1 VGAATAKFWDNY
13 FFGGTMADRDRILI
27 IDDDPD
33 MHGILQTCL
42 APLEYDVVAAEN
54 GRQGLERLESGP
66 FSAVILDLM
75 LPDLDGIEI
84 LRRIREQW
92 PEIEVIMLTA
102 YASLETAIEAVRLGA
117 YDYVTKP
124 FRLDA
129 IRSAVKRAME
139 KRHLVA
145 RLAAIQDLSRE
156 MALSLDVHQVAET
169 VLDFVGRVL
178 KFQNCGLWL
187 IDKEQDELYRLAARG
202 TEQQAV
208 PVLSL
213 SNEKVIIVVVA
224 RSGEPLY
231 VPDARQVPSY
241 VTVEAA
247 NQAALAMPLRLQG
260 RVIGVL
266 NVESAEADAFGADD
280 VRLLSI
286 LAVQAAVAI
295 ENARLY
301 EQAQK
306 EITERK
312 QAEETL
318 QQRTRELELL
328 NRAGQTLTST
338 LDLDQV
344 LVTVMEEVRHLLDA
358 VLCSVWLIDPETDEL
373 VCRQATGPQR
383 ETLHGWRLAPG
394 KGLVGWVAR
403 NGKSLIVPDTWA
415 DERHFR
421 GVKQQTGLEL
431 RSILSVPLWV
441 KQSVIGVL
449 QVADTGTDRFK
460 PTDLRLVEPLAA
472 NAAIAIENARLYEQ
486 AQQEITERKR
496 AEEALQEAKNA
507 AEAAS
512 EAKSE
517 FLARMSHEIR
527 TPIHGIM
534 GMAALMLDTELA
546 QEQRQYMD
554 ILKSSTESLMAIID
568 DILDFSKIE
577 AGRLELEETD
587 FDLRTLVE
595 QAAGILAPRAQRKGL
610 ELICHIFPQ
619 VPTALRGDPGRLRQ
633 VLLNL
638 TDNAVKF
645 TEQGEIVI
653 QVEVE
658 MDREEEADL
667 FFSVRDTG
675 VGVSKDKQDVIFDAF
690 CQADG
695 STTRRYGGTGLG
707 LTISQQLVELM
718 GGRIWIES
726 RPGEGSAFHFTV
738 RLKKQPG
745 ARPSAAGLEMAVD
758 WPGLPVLVIDD
769 NATHRLVLREML
781 TQWGF
786 KVTEAE
792 NGPAGLQELERARE
806 TSRPFGL
813 ILLDG
818 MMPGMDSLAVARGI
832 RAAGV
837 PGDRIVPMLSSDQM
851 HGDASRCCEL
861 GITTQLVKP
870 IKQSALFN
878 GIKTV
883 LGMVQE
889 VRREPERVI
898 PAVTEGTGLRIL
910 LAEDNVAAQLVGKK
924 VLERIGHT
932 VQVAGNGI
940 KVLQML
946 EEGEFDLVLM
956 DIEMPQM
963 DGIEATRAIRKQEA
977 GSGQHIPILA
987 VTAYATKEDQER
999 CLRAGTDG
1007 YLSKPVSPERLV
1019 AAIERFLPTDGGR
1032 DSAPAVDLDG
1042 ALEAVGGDREL
1053 LREAVGL
1060 FLEQDYPRH
1069 WAELREGLARQDA
1082 RAIRAAAH
1090 GIKGAVGSFGGRAAH
1105 DAALCLET
1113 MGRRGDLSGAQR
1125 TLEELEAEIER
1136 FAAFFAQPQWG

>member
-1 VGAATAKFWDNY
+1 
-13 FFGGTMADRDRILI
+13 MANQNRILI
-27 IDDDPD
+27 IDDDPG
-33 MHGILQTCL
+33 MHGMLQICL
-42 APLEYDVVAAEN
+42 APLGYDAVAADN
-54 GRQGLERLESGP
+54 GRQGLEMLESGQ
-66 FSAVILDLM
+66 FSVVILDLM

-84 LRRIREQW
+84 LRRIRKQW

-124 FRLDA
+124 FRVDA

-139 KRHLVA
+139 KQHLVA

-187 IDKEQDELYRLAARG
+187 INEKQDELYRLAARG
-202 TEQQAV
+202 TEEEAI
-208 PVLSL
+208 PALSL
-213 SNEKVIIVVVA
+213 SSERVIIGIVA

-231 VPDARQVPSY
+231 VPDVRQISKY
-241 VTVEAA
+241 MTVEAA
-247 NQAALAMPLRLQG
+247 NQAALAVPLRLKE
-260 RVIGVL
+260 RIIGVL

-280 VRLLSI
+280 VRLLST
-286 LAVQAAVAI
+286 LALQAAVAI
-295 ENARLY
+295 ENARLH

-306 EITERK
+306 EIVERG
-312 QAEETL
+312 QAEEAL
-318 QQRTRELELL
+318 QQRTCELELL

-338 LDLDQV
+338 LDLDEV
-344 LVTVMEEVRHLLDA
+344 LVTVMEEVRRLLDV
-358 VLCSVWLIDPETDEL
+358 VLCSVWLIDPETDDL

-394 KGLVGWVAR
+394 EGLAGWVAR
-403 NGKSLIVPDTWA
+403 HGKSLVVPDTWA
-415 DERHFR
+415 DERHFG
-421 GVKQQTGLEL
+421 GVNQQTGLGL
-431 RSILSVPLWV
+431 RSILSVPLRV
-441 KQSVIGVL
+441 KERVIGVL

-486 AQQEITERKR
+486 AQQEIVERKR

-527 TPIHGIM
+527 TPIHGII
-534 GMAALMLDTELA
+534 GMTELTLDTELT
-546 QEQRQYMD
+546 QEQRQYMNV
-554 ILKSSTESLMAIID
+554 LKSSTESLMAIID

-595 QAAGILAPRAQRKGL
+595 QAAGILAPRAQRKGV
-610 ELICHIFPQ
+610 ELVCHISPQ
-619 VPTALRGDPGRLRQ
+619 VPTALVGDPGRLRQ

-638 TDNAVKF
+638 TNNAVKF

-653 QVEVE
+653 RVEAE
-658 MDREEEADL
+658 TDREEEAEL
-667 FFSVRDTG
+667 VFSVNDTG
-675 VGVSKDKQDVIFDAF
+675 VGVPKDKQAVIFEAF

-718 GGRIWIES
+718 GGRVRVES
-726 RPGEGSAFHFTV
+726 RPGEGSTFHFTV
-738 RLKKQPG
+738 KLKKQLG
-745 ARPSAAGLEMAVD
+745 ARPKTAVD
-758 WPGLPVLVIDD
+758 WQGLPVLVIDD

-781 TQWGF
+781 TPWGF
-786 KVTEAE
+786 EVTEAE

-806 TSRPFGL
+806 TSRPFRL

-818 MMPGMDSLAVARGI
+818 IMPGMDSLAVARGI

-837 PGDRIVPMLSSDQM
+837 PGDRIVLMLSSDQM
-851 HGDASRCCEL
+851 HDGGSCCREL

-870 IKQSALFN
+870 IKQLELFN

-883 LGMVQE
+883 LGTVQE
-889 VRREPERVI
+889 VKKEPERVI

-924 VLERIGHT
+924 ILERIGHT
-932 VQVAGNGI
+932 VQVASNGI
-940 KVLQML
+940 EVLQML
-946 EEGEFDLVLM
+946 EEGEFALVLM
-956 DIEMPQM
+956 DVEMPQM
-963 DGIEATRAIRKQEA
+963 DGLEATRAIREREA
-977 GSGQHIPILA
+977 ASGQHIPILA

-999 CLRAGTDG
+999 CLEAGTDG
-1007 YLSKPVSPERLV
+1007 YLSKPVGPEKLV
-1019 AAIERFLPTDGGR
+1019 AALERFLSPDGGR

-1060 FLEQDYPRH
+1060 FLELDYPRH
-1069 WAELREGLARQDA
+1069 RAELREGLARQDA
-1082 RAIRAAAH
+1082 QAIRAAAH
-1090 GIKGAVGSFGGRAAH
+1090 GIKGAVDSFGGRAAR
-1105 DAALCLET
+1105 DVALCLET
-1113 MGRRGDLSGAQR
+1113 MGRKGDLGGAQR
-1125 TLEELEAEIER
+1125 TLEELEWEMER
-1136 FAAFFAQPQWG
+1136 FADFFARPQWG

>member
-1 VGAATAKFWDNY
+1 
-13 FFGGTMADRDRILI
+13 MANQNRILI
-27 IDDDPD
+27 IDDDPG
-33 MHGILQTCL
+33 MHGMLQISL
-42 APLEYDVVAAEN
+42 APLGYDVVAAEN
-54 GRQGLERLESGP
+54 GRQGLEMLEAEPS
-66 FSAVILDLM
+66 SVVILDIM

-124 FRLDA
+124 FRLDT
-129 IRSAVKRAME
+129 IRSAIKRAME
-139 KRHLVA
+139 KQHLMA
-145 RLAAIQDLSRE
+145 RLTAIQDLSRE
-156 MALSLDVHQVAET
+156 MALSLDVLQVAET
-169 VLDFVGRVL
+169 VLGFVGRVL

-187 IDKEQDELYRLAARG
+187 IDGQKDELYRLAARG
-202 TEQQAV
+202 TEQEAI
-208 PVLSL
+208 PTLSL
-213 SNEKVIIVVVA
+213 NSEKVIIVIVA

-231 VPDARQVPSY
+231 VPDVRQISKY

-247 NQAALAMPLRLQG
+247 NRAALAVPLRLKE

-280 VRLLSI
+280 VRLLST
-286 LAVQAAVAI
+286 LALQAAVAI
-295 ENARLY
+295 ENARLH

-306 EITERK
+306 EIVERG

-344 LVTVMEEVRHLLDA
+344 LVTVLEEVRRLLDV
-358 VLCSVWLIDPETDEL
+358 VLCSVWLIDPETNEL
-373 VCRQATGPQR
+373 VCRQATGPQHD
-383 ETLHGWRLAPG
+383 TLQGWRLAPE

-403 NGKSLIVPDTWA
+403 HGESLIVPDALT
-415 DERHFR
+415 DERHFK
-421 GVKQQTGLEL
+421 GVNQQSELVL
-431 RSILSVPLWV
+431 RSILSVPLRV

-449 QVADTGTDRFK
+449 QVADTSTDRFK

-486 AQQEITERKR
+486 AQQEIAERKR
-496 AEEALQEAKNA
+496 AEKALQEAKNA

-527 TPIHGIM
+527 TPIHGII
-534 GMAALMLDTELA
+534 GMTELTLDTELT
-546 QEQRQYMD
+546 QEQRQYMNV
-554 ILKSSTESLMAIID
+554 LKSSTESLMAIID

-595 QAAGILAPRAQRKGL
+595 QAAGILAPRAQRKGV
-610 ELICHIFPQ
+610 ELICHIPPQ
-619 VPTALRGDPGRLRQ
+619 VPTALVGDPGRLRQ

-638 TDNAVKF
+638 TNNAVKF

-653 QVEVE
+653 QVKAET
-658 MDREEEADL
+658 DREEEAEL
-667 FFSVRDTG
+667 VFSVHDTG
-675 VGVSKDKQDVIFDAF
+675 VGVSKDKQAVIFEAF

-718 GGRIWIES
+718 GGRIQVES
-726 RPGEGSAFHFTV
+726 RPGEGSTFHFTV
-738 RLKKQPG
+738 KLKKQPG
-745 ARPSAAGLEMAVD
+745 ARPETAVD
-758 WPGLPVLVIDD
+758 WQGLPVLVIDD

-786 KVTEAE
+786 GVTEAE
-792 NGPAGLQELERARE
+792 NGAAGLQELERLQE
-806 TSRPFGL
+806 TYRPFRL
-813 ILLDG
+813 VLLDG
-818 MMPGMDSLAVARGI
+818 MMLEMDNLAVGQEI

-837 PGDRIVPMLSSDQM
+837 PGDRIVPMLSSNQM
-851 HGDASRCCEL
+851 HGDVSCCREL

-870 IKQSALFN
+870 IKQSELLNA
-878 GIKTV
+878 IKTV
-883 LGMVQE
+883 LGAVQE
-889 VRREPERVI
+889 VKKEPDRVA
-898 PAVTEGTGLRIL
+898 PAVTEGAQLRIL

-924 VLERIGHT
+924 TLERIGHT
-932 VQVAGNGI
+932 VQVASNGME
-940 KVLQML
+940 VLQML
-946 EEGEFDLVLM
+946 KEGEFDLVLM
-956 DIEMPQM
+956 DVEMPQM
-963 DGIEATRAIRKQEA
+963 DGLEATRAIRKREA
-977 GSGQHIPILA
+977 ASGHHIPILA
-987 VTAYATKEDQER
+987 VTAYATKEDQRR
-999 CLRAGTDG
+999 CLEAGTDG
-1007 YLSKPVSPERLV
+1007 YLSKPVSPEKLV
-1019 AAIERFLPTDGGR
+1019 AALERFLLPDGGH
-1032 DSAPAVDLDG
+1032 DSAPVVDLDG

-1060 FLEQDYPRH
+1060 FLEHDYPRH
-1069 WAELREGLARQDA
+1069 RAELREGLARQDA

-1090 GIKGAVGSFGGRAAH
+1090 GIKGAVGSFGGRAAC

-1113 MGRRGDLSGAQR
+1113 MGRRGDLSVAQR
-1125 TLEELEAEIER
+1125 ALEELETEMER
-1136 FAAFFAQPQWG
+1136 FAAFFTQPQWG

>member
-1 VGAATAKFWDNY
+1 
-13 FFGGTMADRDRILI
+13 MANQDRILI
-27 IDDDPD
+27 IDDDPG
-33 MHGILQTCL
+33 MHGMLQISL
-42 APLEYDVVAAEN
+42 APLGYNVVAAEN
-54 GRQGLERLESGP
+54 GRQGLEMLEAEP
-66 FSAVILDLM
+66 FSVVILDIM

-129 IRSAVKRAME
+129 IRSAIKRSME
-139 KRHLVA
+139 KQHLMA
-145 RLAAIQDLSRE
+145 RLTAIQDLSRE

-187 IDKEQDELYRLAARG
+187 IDGQKDELYQLAARG
-202 TEQQAV
+202 TEQGAV
-208 PVLSL
+208 PALSL
-213 SNEKVIIVVVA
+213 SKEKVIIAIVA

-231 VPDARQVPSY
+231 VPNVRQVPKY
-241 VTVEAA
+241 MTVGSV
-247 NQAALAMPLRLQG
+247 NQAALAVPLRLKE

-280 VRLLSI
+280 VRLLST
-286 LAVQAAVAI
+286 LAAQAAVAI
-295 ENARLY
+295 ENARLH

-306 EITERK
+306 EITERR
-312 QAEETL
+312 QAEGAL

-344 LVTVMEEVRHLLDA
+344 LVTVLEEVRHLLDV
-358 VLCSVWLIDPETDEL
+358 VLCSVWLIDPETNEL
-373 VCRQATGPQR
+373 VCRQATGPQHD
-383 ETLHGWRLAPG
+383 TLRGWRLAPE

-403 NGKSLIVPDTWA
+403 HGESLVVPDALA

-421 GVKQQTGLEL
+421 GVNQQSELVL
-431 RSILSVPLWV
+431 RSILSVPLRV

-449 QVADTGTDRFK
+449 QVADTGTNRFK

-486 AQQEITERKR
+486 AQQEIAERRR

-527 TPIHGIM
+527 TPIHGII
-534 GMAALMLDTELA
+534 GMTELTQDTELT
-546 QEQRQYMD
+546 QEQSQYMNV
-554 ILKSSTESLMAIID
+554 LKSSTESLMAIID

-577 AGRLELEETD
+577 AGRLELEETH

-595 QAAGILAPRAQRKGL
+595 QTAGILAPRAQRKGV
-610 ELICHIFPQ
+610 ELVCHIPPQ
-619 VPTALRGDPGRLRQ
+619 VPTALVGDPRRLRQ

-638 TDNAVKF
+638 TNNAVKF

-653 QVEVE
+653 RVEAE
-658 MDREEEADL
+658 TDQEEEAEL
-667 FFSVRDTG
+667 VFSVHDTG
-675 VGVSKDKQDVIFDAF
+675 VGVPKDKQAVIFEAF

-718 GGRIWIES
+718 GGRIQVES
-726 RPGEGSAFHFTV
+726 HPGEGSTFHFTV
-738 RLKKQPG
+738 KLKKQPG
-745 ARPSAAGLEMAVD
+745 ARPETAGG
-758 WPGLPVLVIDD
+758 WQGLSVLVIDD
-769 NATHRLVLREML
+769 NATRRLVLREML

-786 KVTEAE
+786 EVTEAE
-792 NGPAGLQELERARE
+792 NGPAGLKELERLQK
-806 TSRPFGL
+806 TPRPFHL
-813 ILLDG
+813 VLLDG
-818 MMPGMDSLAVARGI
+818 ILPETDGLAVAREI
-832 RAAGV
+832 RATGI
-837 PGDRIVPMLSSDQM
+837 PGDHIVPMLSSDQM
-851 HGDASRCCEL
+851 HSDVSCCREL
-861 GITTQLVKP
+861 GIITHLVKP
-870 IKQSALFN
+870 IKQSELLNA
-878 GIKTV
+878 IKTV
-883 LGMVQE
+883 LGTVQE
-889 VRREPERVI
+889 VKKEFERVV
-898 PAVTEGTGLRIL
+898 PAATERTQLRIL

-924 VLERIGHT
+924 TLERIGHT
-932 VQVAGNGI
+932 IQVASNGME
-940 KVLQML
+940 VLQML
-946 EEGEFDLVLM
+946 EEEEFDLVLM
-956 DIEMPQM
+956 DVEMPQM
-963 DGIEATRAIRKQEA
+963 DGLEATRTIREREVT
-977 GSGQHIPILA
+977 SGHHIPILA
-987 VTAYATKEDQER
+987 VTAYATKEDQKR
-999 CLRAGTDG
+999 CLEAGTDG
-1007 YLSKPVSPERLV
+1007 YLSKPVSPEKLV
-1019 AAIERFLPTDGGR
+1019 AAIERFLPPDGGR
-1032 DSAPAVDLDG
+1032 DSVAPVDLDG
-1042 ALEAVGGDREL
+1042 ALEAVGGDKEL

-1060 FLEQDYPRH
+1060 FMEQDYPRH
-1069 WAELREGLARQDA
+1069 RAELREGLARQDA

-1090 GIKGAVGSFGGRAAH
+1090 GIKGAVGSFGGRAAR

-1113 MGRRGDLSGAQR
+1113 MGRKGDLGSAQR
-1125 TLEELEAEIER
+1125 ALEELEAEMER
-1136 FAAFFAQPQWG
+1136 FAAFFARAQWG